1 MKTRLVT
8 LSAHQSDLQQH
19 HRPPVVRNVPGQMKS
34 GVVRSKPL
42 LRVITKVAAPLH
54 RTSSSTRAR
63 ARQPLTHP
71 TGAPR

>member
-19 HRPPVVRNVPGQMKS
+19 HRSPVVRNVPGQMKS

-42 LRVITKVAAPLH
+42 LRVITEVAAPLH
-54 RTSSSTRAR
+54 RTSSST
-63 ARQPLTHP
+63 PSSPTHP